1 MEIVHMY
8 ELELV
13 ERERDSE
20 GLEVELRSVDELKYF
35 YRSLS
40 DGSRS
45 TALDL
50 VECGEAFRSFGLL
63 EEALKCFGE
72 GIARDSGCL
81 QAYVRRGELLFE
93 LAIRGGSDEETVT
106 LGLRS
111 VDDFRK
117 ALVLSLGTNDIVWR
131 LGIALLLVDDARGA
145 HALAHNVILKGDAVG
160 ASVRCDF
167 LYLLGL
173 AMVFKHEQFGAE
185 EVFEELVGLD
195 CSVESGWFGKLVSCL
210 ALSDGAGADGIL
222 TELQLR
228 DVVLWKAGQGLQRS
242 GCGRFVDVAR
252 ALLDVGR
259 STGSVERC
267 PRAGMKEQK
276 PCGGNH

>member
-1 MEIVHMY
+1 MY

>member
-1 MEIVHMY
+1 MY
-8 ELELV
+8 ELELI
-13 ERERDSE
+13 ESERDSE
-20 GLEVELRSVDELKYF
+20 GLEVELRSVDELKCF

-63 EEALKCFGE
+63 DEALKCFGE

-93 LAIRGGSDEETVT
+93 LAIRGGSDEEIAG
-106 LGLRS
+106 LGWRS

-117 ALVLSLGTNDIVWR
+117 ALVLSLGTNDVVWR

-145 HALAHNVILKGDAVG
+145 HALAHNVIMKGDAVA

-173 AMVFKHEQFGAE
+173 AMVFMSDKLGADK
-185 EVFEELVGLD
+185 VFEELAGLD
-195 CSVESGWFGKLVSCL
+195 CGVESGWFGKLICCM
-210 ALSDGAGADGIL
+210 ALSDGAGAEGL
-222 TELQLR
+222 LSELQLR
-228 DVVLWKAGQGLQRS
+228 QVGLLEAGQCLQRS
-242 GCGRFVDVAR
+242 GCNRFIDVVR
-252 ALLDVGR
+252 AFLR
-259 STGSVERC
+259 FR
-267 PRAGMKEQK
+267 P
-276 PCGGNH
+276 